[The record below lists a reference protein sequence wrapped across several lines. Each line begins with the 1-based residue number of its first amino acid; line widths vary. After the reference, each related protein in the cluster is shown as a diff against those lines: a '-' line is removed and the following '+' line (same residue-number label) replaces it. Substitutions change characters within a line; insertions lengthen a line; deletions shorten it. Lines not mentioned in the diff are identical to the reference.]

1 MQNQNTTVIFCRVSS
16 KEQEE
21 IGYSLPSQEKYL
33 TEYCERKGLEINKV
47 FSVSESAS
55 GKKQRDNFLSMLKY
69 VEKNKLKLIVCE
81 KADRFTRNFRDM
93 VKIDEWLE
101 ADESRQIHLV
111 KDSLIL
117 HKHSKSQEKLNWG
130 IRILFAK
137 NYIDNLS
144 EEVKK
149 GNKEKVA
156 QGWSPRKPLAGYLS
170 IGERRHKTQILDEK
184 MAPLIRRM
192 FELYA
197 SGNYSLKALTE
208 IINTEGLR
216 IQGRPML
223 KSRVHMLLQNPYYYG
238 KILWHGDL
246 YDGKHEPIITKELFD
261 EVQKVMKRQTGSDF
275 QYKKHLPVFKAKVTC
290 SECGG
295 LLTWE
300 KQKGNWYGH
309 CTKYRPCSQKKYIRQ
324 DKVEEQIF
332 PWIDEPWFDHTDSH
346 KRIYRW
352 LESVI
357 QDDYTDE
364 TSLTEAKRQSL
375 EDSLKKLNQRLSAIY
390 DDKIDGV
397 ITADFYE
404 QKKATFTTE
413 QKQLTDELN
422 KLNQDNSKHYLAGV
436 QLFDL
441 ICDAKKIYYSP
452 KANDNDRRLLLS
464 YLFSNFAVLNG
475 TLAPKLSPATEFLLR
490 WVPSEFDTFELENIG
505 EDKTKTASFE
515 AVCPV
520 VCTRQDS
527 NPRPSGPKPDA
538 LSTELRVHIV
548 STACP
553 PWAEATDAY

>member
-1 MQNQNTTVIFCRVSS
+1 MQNQNTAVIFCRVSS

-21 IGYSLPSQEKYL
+21 TGYSLPSQEKYL
-33 TEYCERKGLEINKV
+33 TEYCERKSLEINKV

-55 GKKQRDNFLSMLKY
+55 GKKQRDNFISMLKF

-208 IINTEGLR
+208 IMNTEGLR
-216 IQGRPML
+216 IQGRLMV
-223 KSRVHMLLQNPYYYG
+223 KSRVHMLLQNPFYYG

-246 YDGKHEPIITKELFD
+246 YNGKHEPIITKELFD
-261 EVQKVMKRQTGSDF
+261 EVQKIMKRQTSSDF
-275 QYKKHLPVFKAKVTC
+275 QYKKHLSVFKAKISC

-295 LLTWE
+295 VLTWE

-309 CTKYRPCSQKKYIRQ
+309 CTKYKPCSQKKYIRQ
-324 DKVEEQIF
+324 EKVEEQLF
-332 PWIDEPWFDHTDSH
+332 QWISEPWFDQTDSH
-346 KRIYRW
+346 RRVYQW
-352 LESVI
+352 LEKAV
-357 QDDYTDE
+357 QAEYTNE
-364 TSLTEAKRQSL
+364 TALTEAKRLNLDISI
-375 EDSLKKLNQRLSAIY
+375 KKLDQRLMAIY

-404 QKKATFTTE
+404 QKKAIFTTE
-413 QKQLTDELN
+413 QKQFTDELN
-422 KLNQDNSKHYLAGV
+422 KLDQDKSKHYLAGV
-436 QLFDL
+436 KLFDL
-441 ICDAKKIYYSP
+441 ICDAKKIYYSS
-452 KANDNDRRLLLS
+452 KATDNDRRLLLS
-464 YLFSNFAVLNG
+464 YLFSNFAISDG
-475 TLAPKLSPATEFLLR
+475 TLAIKYSPATEFLLE
-490 WVPSEFDTFELENIG
+490 WVPSQFNTFEPINLC

-515 AVCPV
+515 TACPV
-520 VCTRQDS
+520 VCTIVMDVGTAIRESQEVFYIPDFS
-527 NPRPSGPKPDA
+527 N
-538 LSTELRVHIV
+538 TETQR
-548 STACP
+548 
-553 PWAEATDAY
+553 